1 MRVAVIVLFFAAC
14 GTEREPPPPE
24 PTRPAAPPEPAVPT
38 VAELPPAGA
47 GRASVAYPEWDPT
60 TSRFDHPVRDLPA
73 RFARVD
79 TVAHLV
85 LGESAEHGVTVT
97 LYGETIEARQYDVA
111 RLTEE
116 TAHDP
121 GVVVVSVGEGAQGEL
136 RSTGGTLTLEAAGA
150 RDLRG
155 TLDVRLQSRNVLH
168 VSEVRARF
176 VAAWDEQLLADLEHR
191 EAIREQLRNRR

>member
-168 VSEVRARF
+168 VS
-176 VAAWDEQLLADLEHR
+176 DR